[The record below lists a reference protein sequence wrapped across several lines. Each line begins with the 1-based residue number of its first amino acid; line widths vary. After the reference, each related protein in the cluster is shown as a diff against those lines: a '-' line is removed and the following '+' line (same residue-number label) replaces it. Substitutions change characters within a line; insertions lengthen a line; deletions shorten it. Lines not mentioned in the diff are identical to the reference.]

1 MATNHKIKM
10 SDEDCDNFDNATCCH
25 LCKRNVHQIS
35 KKNTIKANDLVT
47 GTYRGG
53 AHNKCNINYGTKR
66 YLPVLV
72 HILKS
77 YAGHYI
83 ISEAFKTNQEISIKR
98 LSDIPNPKE

>member
-1 MATNHKIKM
+1 MFTK
-10 SDEDCDNFDNATCCH
+10 F
-25 LCKRNVHQIS
+25 Q
-35 KKNTIKANDLVT
+35 KKKTVKTNDLVT

-77 YAGHYI
+77 YDGHYI
-83 ISEAFKTNQEISIKR
+83 ISEAFKTNQEIRNKR
-98 LSDIPNPKE
+98 LSAIPNPKE

>member
-1 MATNHKIKM
+1 MLHVVIYVREMFTK
-10 SDEDCDNFDNATCCH
+10 F
-25 LCKRNVHQIS
+25 Q
-35 KKNTIKANDLVT
+35 KKTVKTNDLVT

-77 YAGHYI
+77 YDGHYI